1 MQKYKIGSCTVRL
14 GGIFYRPGSIV
25 EIGDEIVST
34 YPKGTFILVDEGG
47 EIPQVQLFSPAEPVS
62 EEQIP
67 PLVDEEEIPPAQ
79 PVSQVEP
86 VDEEQIPLLVGEEEI
101 PPAQPVS
108 QVEPVDKKDIP
119 PLVKSKNK
127 RKSK

>member
-47 EIPQVQLFSPAEPVS
+47 EIPQVQLFSPAEPVN

-67 PLVDEEEIPPAQ
+67 PLVD
-79 PVSQVEP
+79 
-86 VDEEQIPLLVGEEEI
+86 EEEI